1 MCSGGPSTILA
12 KHMMNA
18 SPEHEW
24 YPIIG
29 VTARFVQNRTL
40 RVRRNRKRTVTVQ
53 CNDHS
58 RCRFNSGTRSLGI
71 SQGPRCRRS
80 KISSIRR
87 PPVLNRT
94 RATLDGVSD
103 IKAYISTWALGLKL
117 AMRSVGLPLGGPVR
131 QSFCPLTRCASAF
144 PDILGVTAQRSFGG
158 PTPPLMSSGAHRPR
172 KYPKGSQMFALS
184 VV

>member
-1 MCSGGPSTILA
+1 MGLPQKLGA
-12 KHMMNA
+12 DGNH
-18 SPEHEW
+18 
-24 YPIIG
+24 
-29 VTARFVQNRTL
+29 RL
-40 RVRRNRKRTVTVQ
+40 RVDVISKWRYCPRLSVIGDRTRGLDREVIKTEPGGEEQ
-53 CNDHS
+53 CTDVMKID
-58 RCRFNSGTRSLGI
+58 RPDDLADI
-71 SQGPRCRRS
+71 ASQGPRCRRS